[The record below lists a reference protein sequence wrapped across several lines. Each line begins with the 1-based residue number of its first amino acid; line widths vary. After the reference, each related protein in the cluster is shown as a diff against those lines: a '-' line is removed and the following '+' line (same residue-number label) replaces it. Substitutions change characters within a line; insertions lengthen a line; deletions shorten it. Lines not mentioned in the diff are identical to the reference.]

1 MFNNKTKAQL
11 AQTQNDLQHYTAL
24 HDALNAS
31 MAMVEFGTDGVILR
45 CNAKFAASVGYDV
58 EELQGRHHRTLCHAD
73 YAASAEYA
81 EFWNRLRKGEP
92 MQGRFA
98 RLNKSGAP
106 IWLEATYSPVLD
118 DTGRIVRIIKVASD
132 ITDRVRESG
141 MLRSVSEALGRS
153 MAVIE
158 FAMDGTIL
166 SANDNFL
173 SAMGYTLDG
182 VRGKHHN
189 ILCTPEYVASREYAQ
204 LWERLNSGAFF
215 SGQCERVNQRGET
228 VWLEATYNPVLDPD
242 GRPIKVVK
250 FATDVTERI
259 KRLQAEKD
267 SAASAYRI
275 SLETEALSN
284 NGEQVIQQ
292 TVDKM
297 RAISS
302 MVKDASGQVSNLGA
316 HSERIGAIVATIKE
330 IADRTNLLAL
340 NAAIE
345 AARAG
350 EAGRG
355 FAVVADE
362 VRKLAERTRNS
373 TTEIAGTV
381 DRVQVDTRAAVSSMN
396 SSLEEVEQGVVL
408 AHEAGAAIEQMRLG
422 AQRVVHVVRDFSSTV
437 GE

>member
-1 MFNNKTKAQL
+1 MFNKKTKAQL
-11 AQTQNDLQHYTAL
+11 ALTKNELQHVSAL
-24 HDALNAS
+24 HDALDAS
-31 MAMVEFGTDGVILR
+31 MAMAEFSLEGAILR
-45 CNAKFAASVGYDV
+45 CNSRFAAVLGYRL
-58 EELQGRHHRTLCHAD
+58 EELQGQPHRVLCRAD
-73 YAASAEYA
+73 TASSPEYA
-81 EFWNRLRKGEP
+81 DLWNRLRNGESV
-92 MQGRFA
+92 QGRFQRVTKA
-98 RLNKSGAP
+98 GQNV
-106 IWLEATYSPVLD
+106 WLEATYSPVRD
-118 DTGRIVRIIKVASD
+118 DANHPFKVVAVASD
-132 ITDRVRESG
+132 VTDRMRESS
-141 MLRSVSEALGRS
+141 MLRSVSQALGRS

-158 FAMDGTIL
+158 FDLDGIIL
-166 SANDNFL
+166 TANPNFL
-173 SAMGYTLDG
+173 ATMGYSLEA
-182 VRGKHHN
+182 VQGKHHRM
-189 ILCTPEYVASREYAQ
+189 LCRPDYANSSEYADF
-204 LWERLNSGAFF
+204 WERLNSGAFY
-215 SGQCERVNQRGET
+215 SGQCERVNQRGDT

-242 GRPIKVVK
+242 GRPVKVVK
-250 FATDVTERI
+250 FATDVTDRI
-259 KRLQAEKD
+259 NRLQKEKD
-267 SAASAYRI
+267 SAASAYKI
-275 SLETEALSN
+275 SLETEALSS
-284 NGEQVIQQ
+284 NGEAVIQQ

-381 DRVQVDTRAAVSSMN
+381 DRVQVDTRAAVTSMN
-396 SSLEEVEQGVVL
+396 SSLDEVEQGVVL
-408 AHEAGAAIEQMRLG
+408 AHEAGTAIEQMRLG
-422 AQRVVHVVRDFSSTV
+422 AQRVVHVVRDFSSAV